1 MPNYTHNF
9 LNVYGTPEELH
20 YFYER
25 NRISKD
31 DAKFM
36 GFGEET
42 PISFEK
48 CVSREITY
56 IIADYIN
63 KNYLLKSGTTLEYFN
78 KNAKNNDDSLLL
90 TEDLR
95 SSKRVVDGWDLMVS
109 IWGTKSD
116 AIAADVDLSEID
128 SDRKLRYRF
137 DTAWCFPE
145 NWLIT
150 ISKMFKNLRFEIR
163 FTNEEDGHDQTYIY
177 QYKEGKKSEIK
188 VFSGIMSCIEEFG
201 GMEKAIDAMIE
212 YCNEENVMI
221 TDFSNKKNPQ
231 KVHWLTYAKSY
242 IEKDSN
248 QSDYESNLVSYI
260 NNKIYT
266 FFDECELHHATY
278 TNKEFC
284 KAFVEKV
291 KNM

>member
-9 LNVYGTPEELH
+9 LNVYGPPEALR

-48 CVSREITY
+48 CVSREITS

-63 KNYLLKSGTTLEYFN
+63 KSYVMKSGTTVEYFN
-78 KNAKNNDDSLLL
+78 KNTKNN
-90 TEDLR
+90 
-95 SSKRVVDGWDLMVS
+95 VDGWDLMVS

-128 SDRKLRYRF
+128 SERKLRYRF

-150 ISKMFKNLRFEIR
+150 ISKMFKNLTFEIR
-163 FTNEEDGHDQTYIY
+163 FTNEEDGHDETYIY
-177 QYKEGKKSEIK
+177 QYKEGEKSEIK
-188 VFSGIMSCIEEFG
+188 VFSGIMSCMEEFG
-201 GMEKAIDAMIE
+201 GMEKAIDEMIS

-221 TDFSNKKNPQ
+221 TDFSNQKNPQ
-231 KVHWLTYAKSY
+231 KVHWLTYVKSY
-242 IEKDSN
+242 IEKHN
-248 QSDYESNLVSYI
+248 KERDYESNLMCTM

-291 KNM
+291 KTL